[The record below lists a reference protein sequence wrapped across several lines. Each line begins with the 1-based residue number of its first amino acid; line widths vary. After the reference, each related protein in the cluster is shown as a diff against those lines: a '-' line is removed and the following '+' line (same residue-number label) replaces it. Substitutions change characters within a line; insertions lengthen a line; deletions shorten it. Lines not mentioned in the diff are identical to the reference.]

1 IAAVGVFFYRT
12 HQNTP
17 FNLSTPFAPFEN
29 TVAPVPTVQIN
40 RPPLNSVSTE
50 TVDTLGQTLV
60 PENDPSQL
68 ACPLK
73 GTCNIPA
80 TMPPPATPQV
90 AGDKQKFW
98 VSNVDTNK
106 NFQVDATLK
115 YVTPHVYFWVE
126 DG

>member
-1 IAAVGVFFYRT
+1 METSSNSSSSLPKIIGIIIAILVCCSCIAIAAVGVFFYRT

-68 ACPLK
+68 ACQLK

-80 TMPPPATPQV
+80 TMPPPATPDRKSV
-90 AGDKQKFW
+90 
-98 VSNVDTNK
+98 V
-106 NFQVDATLK
+106 
-115 YVTPHVYFWVE
+115 
-126 DG
+126 